1 MGDFS
6 TAVSEYGGKEEAA
19 HVYTLSCCCSPLS
32 GPKHLVTSRLART
45 ESCDELENEQSQ
57 NSNFLDIWNGSKLDG
72 REL

>member
-1 MGDFS
+1 MS
-6 TAVSEYGGKEEAA
+6 THYPVAV
-19 HVYTLSCCCSPLS
+19 LFLS
-32 GPKHLVTSRLART
+32 GPKHLVAEAEEPSLSRLART